1 MTTELNGSDTEPRA
15 SDQVGAPDQAG
26 APNQAGAPDQAG
38 TPAINRDPGASRDDH
53 ECQCDGSPTVVAE
66 ELRDG
71 LAASSVAVSLL
82 DENLR
87 NIWSNQAT
95 DDLLDAPVDEVSD
108 EIQRKGAE
116 SEWLFFDAGGD
127 RYDLMAALGHSL
139 ELRTPMSTRVVGTRR
154 PDGVLLWADLEAIPV
169 AACQCGASWHL
180 VLISTDLTER
190 RFAEQILHRLAF
202 SDPLTGLANR
212 SVLEDRLAQA
222 LLRTM
227 RSEVPVSLFY
237 LDLDRFK
244 PVNDEI
250 GHEAGD
256 KVLRVIASRLNS
268 SFRPEDT
275 VARIGGD
282 EFAVL
287 CEVPIEG
294 QDTLERIRTALELPI
309 TFSVDGAD
317 HEVSIGISIGHAE
330 AQGKLDGTDLLRAA
344 DHSMYEDKHRR
355 NPASPPT

>member
-38 TPAINRDPGASRDDH
+38 TPAINRDPAASRDDH

-71 LAASSVAVSLL
+71 LAAPSVAVSLL

-95 DDLLDAPVDEVSD
+95 DDLLNAPVDEVSD

-154 PDGVLLWADLEAIPV
+154 PDGVL
-169 AACQCGASWHL
+169 
-180 VLISTDLTER
+180 
-190 RFAEQILHRLAF
+190 
-202 SDPLTGLANR
+202 
-212 SVLEDRLAQA
+212 
-222 LLRTM
+222 
-227 RSEVPVSLFY
+227 
-237 LDLDRFK
+237 
-244 PVNDEI
+244 
-250 GHEAGD
+250 
-256 KVLRVIASRLNS
+256 
-268 SFRPEDT
+268 
-275 VARIGGD
+275 
-282 EFAVL
+282 
-287 CEVPIEG
+287 
-294 QDTLERIRTALELPI
+294 
-309 TFSVDGAD
+309 
-317 HEVSIGISIGHAE
+317 
-330 AQGKLDGTDLLRAA
+330 
-344 DHSMYEDKHRR
+344 
-355 NPASPPT
+355 